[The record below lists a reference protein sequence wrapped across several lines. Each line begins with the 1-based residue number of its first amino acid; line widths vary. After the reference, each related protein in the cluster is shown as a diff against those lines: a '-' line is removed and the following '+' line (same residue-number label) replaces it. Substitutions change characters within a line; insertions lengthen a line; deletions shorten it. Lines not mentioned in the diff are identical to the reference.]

1 MNNHEYVTFTIFDKI
16 SKERPK
22 LFLNS
27 YCYYSIIY
35 LSHIAYYQNEKLTSF
50 HLFLN
55 SYCYYSI
62 IYLSHIAYYQN
73 EKLTSFHHKKEA
85 LLISGV

>member
-1 MNNHEYVTFTIFDKI
+1 MNNCEHVTFTIFDKI

-35 LSHIAYYQNEKLTSF
+35 LSHTS
-50 HLFLN
+50 
-55 SYCYYSI
+55 
-62 IYLSHIAYYQN
+62 YYQN

-85 LLISGV
+85 LLISRVRIILRRKTVDIGIR